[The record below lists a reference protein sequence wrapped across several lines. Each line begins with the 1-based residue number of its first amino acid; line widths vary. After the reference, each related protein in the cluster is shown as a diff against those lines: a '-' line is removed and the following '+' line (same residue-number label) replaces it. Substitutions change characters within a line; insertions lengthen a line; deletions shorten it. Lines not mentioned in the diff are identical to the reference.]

1 MTITRSR
8 SILSNERGVALIEF
22 ALSLPFLILLYV
34 GGYQLTDALTAYRKV
49 TITTRSVADLAS
61 QYTSIYDTDLDKV
74 LNASQQIMSPYS
86 IANVKLTVSQIN
98 VDGSGTARVDWSR
111 GKNTEALNE
120 GDTFDIPASIRQNNS
135 SLIISDVTYNYIPV
149 IASDMIGPI
158 TFRDRIIMSPRAT
171 DSIAYHES

>member
-49 TITTRSVADLAS
+49 TITTRSIADLAS
-61 QYTSIYDTDLDKV
+61 QYTSIDNTDLDKV
-74 LNASQQIMSPYS
+74 LNASQQIMAPYS
-86 IANVKLTVSQIN
+86 IVNVKLTVSQIN
-98 VDGSGTARVDWSR
+98 IDNSGTAKVDWSR
-111 GKNTEALNE
+111 GKNKVSLNK
-120 GDTFDIPASIRQNNS
+120 GDIFDIPVSIRQNNS
-135 SLIISDVTYNYIPV
+135 SLIISDVTYDYIPV
-149 IASDMIGPI
+149 IASSIIGPI
-158 TFRDRIIMSPRAT
+158 TFSDRIIMSPRAT